1 MMFTL
6 AAAVAALVQAVSP
19 VQGWTEADALA
30 ALNDANLADV
40 AVDTADPN
48 LPSVGAR
55 TSDGFPVSIVR
66 MACQEMPP
74 RPDTICRGAWI
85 IIVIPATEQRFAD
98 IIIASLERE
107 AQPPL
112 GVNGFLVDL
121 VQEDGST
128 TAAVALSSYLVAD
141 DGIHPSLI
149 SYTVNSLLGYA
160 NQTRDFM
167 LSDDPAHAALWPVDD

>member
-1 MMFTL
+1 MIAGI
-6 AAAVAALVQAVSP
+6 AAAGAVIIQAISP
-19 VQGWTEADALA
+19 IQGWTEADVLA

-48 LPSVGAR
+48 LPSIGAR

-74 RPDTICRGAWI
+74 RPETICRGAWI
-85 IIVIPATEQRFAD
+85 IIAIPATEQRYAD
-98 IIIASLERE
+98 IIVASLERQ

-112 GVNGFLVDL
+112 GVNGILEGMIH
-121 VQEDGST
+121 EDGST

-141 DGIHPSLI
+141 DGIHPGLL

-167 LSDDPAHAALWPVDD
+167 LSDDPAHAALWPSDD